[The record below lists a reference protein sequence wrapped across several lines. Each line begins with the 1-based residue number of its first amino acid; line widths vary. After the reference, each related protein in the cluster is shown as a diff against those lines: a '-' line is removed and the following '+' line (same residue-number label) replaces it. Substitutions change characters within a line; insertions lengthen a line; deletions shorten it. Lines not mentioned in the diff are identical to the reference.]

1 MSLIMQDDSSP
12 LRVLRAPARGRMM
25 CGLNAP
31 RGIGMSLYKLGE
43 IAPRVAA
50 SAYVAP
56 NATVLGNIVLAE
68 YASVWF
74 AATLRG
80 DNEQISIGESSN
92 VQDGA
97 VLHTDEGIPLTVA
110 ANVTIG
116 HQAMLH
122 GCTVGE
128 HSLIGI
134 QSVVMNGAVIGKFCL
149 VGAGA
154 IITEN
159 KVYGDGLLILG
170 APAKAVRELTAAER
184 ETLLAASAG
193 YVERAK
199 LFRDSLIAI

>member
-1 MSLIMQDDSSP
+1 MP
-12 LRVLRAPARGRMM
+12 L
-25 CGLNAP
+25 
-31 RGIGMSLYKLGE
+31 YQLGE

-56 NATVLGNIVLAE
+56 SATVLGNIVLAE
-68 YASVWF
+68 RASVWF

-97 VLHTDEGIPLTVA
+97 VLHTDLGFPLRVG
-110 ANVTIG
+110 ANVSIG

-128 HSLIGI
+128 GSLVGI
-134 QSVVMNGAVIGKFCL
+134 QSVLLNGAVIGKGCL

-154 IITEN
+154 VVTEH
-159 KVYGDGLLILG
+159 KVFADGCLILG
-170 APAKAVRELTAAER
+170 APAKAVRELTVEER
-184 ETLLAASAG
+184 ENLLGLAANYAA
-193 YVERAK
+193 RAQRY
-199 LFRDSLIAI
+199 RDHLQQLGE

>member
-1 MSLIMQDDSSP
+1 
-12 LRVLRAPARGRMM
+12 M

-31 RGIGMSLYKLGE
+31 ERIVVPLYKLGD

-50 SAYVAP
+50 NAYVAP

-68 YASVWF
+68 RASVWF
-74 AATLRG
+74 AAILRG

-97 VLHTDEGIPLTVA
+97 VLHTDPGFPLNVA
-110 ANVTIG
+110 ANVSIG

-128 HSLIGI
+128 GSLIGI
-134 QSVVMNGAVIGKFCL
+134 QSVLLNGAVIGKGCL

-154 IITEN
+154 VVTER
-159 KVYGDGLLILG
+159 KVFADGWLILG
-170 APAKAVRELTAAER
+170 APAKAVRELTAEER
-184 ETLLAASAG
+184 ENLLNSAANYAD
-193 YVERAK
+193 RAK
-199 LFRDSLIAI
+199 LYRDHLRRID

>member
-1 MSLIMQDDSSP
+1 MSIYRLGG
-12 LRVLRAPARGRMM
+12 V
-25 CGLNAP
+25 AP
-31 RGIGMSLYKLGE
+31 RI
-43 IAPRVAA
+43 AA

-56 NATVLGNIVLAE
+56 NATVLGNVVLGE
-68 YASVWF
+68 HASVWF

-80 DNEQISIGESSN
+80 DNEQIIIGESSN

-97 VLHTDEGIPLTVA
+97 VLHTDPGIPLNVA

-122 GCTVGE
+122 GCTIGE

-134 QSVVMNGAVIGKFCL
+134 QSVVMNNAVIGKFCL

-159 KVYGDGLLILG
+159 KVFGDGQLILG
-170 APAKAVRELTAAER
+170 APAKAVRDLTAAER
-184 ETLLAASAG
+184 ESLLAAAAG
-193 YVERAK
+193 YAQRARQ
-199 LFRDSLIAI
+199 FRDSLVAL

>member
-1 MSLIMQDDSSP
+1 MP
-12 LRVLRAPARGRMM
+12 V
-25 CGLNAP
+25 
-31 RGIGMSLYKLGE
+31 YKLGDSV
-43 IAPRVAA
+43 PRIAA

-56 NATVLGNIVLAE
+56 NATLLGNVVLAE
-68 YASVWF
+68 RASVWF

-80 DNEQISIGESSN
+80 DNDEISIGASSN

-97 VLHTDEGIPLTVA
+97 VLHTDPGVPLRVA

-134 QSVVMNGAVIGKFCL
+134 QSVLLNGAVIGKFCL

-154 IITEN
+154 IVTER
-159 KVYGDGLLILG
+159 KVFGDGLLILG
-170 APAKAVRELTAAER
+170 APAKAVRELTDA
-184 ETLLAASAG
+184 
-193 YVERAK
+193 ERAK
-199 LFRDSLIAI
+199 LVASAAGYAERAQLFRDALVAI

>member
-1 MSLIMQDDSSP
+1 
-12 LRVLRAPARGRMM
+12 
-25 CGLNAP
+25 
-31 RGIGMSLYKLGE
+31 MSLYKLGE

-68 YASVWF
+68 RASVWF

-97 VLHTDEGIPLTVA
+97 VLHTDPGFPLSVA
-110 ANVTIG
+110 ANVSIG

-128 HSLIGI
+128 GSLIGI
-134 QSVVMNGAVIGKFCL
+134 QSVLLNGAVIGRGCL

-154 IITEN
+154 VVTER
-159 KVYGDGLLILG
+159 KVFADGWLILG
-170 APAKAVRELTAAER
+170 APAKAVRELTAEER
-184 ETLLAASAG
+184 ENLKSMAANYA
-193 YVERAK
+193 ERAK
-199 LFRDSLIAI
+199 RYRDHLRKID

>member
-1 MSLIMQDDSSP
+1 MPI
-12 LRVLRAPARGRMM
+12 
-25 CGLNAP
+25 
-31 RGIGMSLYKLGE
+31 YKLGGV
-43 IAPRVAA
+43 APRIAA
-50 SAYVAP
+50 SAYIAP
-56 NATVLGNIVLAE
+56 NATVLGNVVLGE
-68 YASVWF
+68 HASVWF

-80 DNEQISIGESSN
+80 DNDQISIGESSN

-97 VLHTDEGIPLTVA
+97 VLHTDPGIPLNVA

-122 GCTVGE
+122 GCTIGE
-128 HSLIGI
+128 HALIGI

-159 KVYGDGLLILG
+159 KVFGDGLLILG

-184 ETLLAASAG
+184 ENLLAASAG
-193 YVERAK
+193 YAERAK
-199 LFRDSLIAI
+199 QFRDSLVAI

>member
-1 MSLIMQDDSSP
+1 MPI
-12 LRVLRAPARGRMM
+12 
-25 CGLNAP
+25 
-31 RGIGMSLYKLGE
+31 YKLGGV
-43 IAPRVAA
+43 APRIAA

-56 NATVLGNIVLAE
+56 NATVLGNVVLGE
-68 YASVWF
+68 RASVWF

-80 DNEQISIGESSN
+80 DNDQISIGESSN

-97 VLHTDEGIPLTVA
+97 VLHTDEGVPLTVA

-159 KVYGDGLLILG
+159 KVFGEGLLILG

-184 ETLLAASAG
+184 ENLLAASAG